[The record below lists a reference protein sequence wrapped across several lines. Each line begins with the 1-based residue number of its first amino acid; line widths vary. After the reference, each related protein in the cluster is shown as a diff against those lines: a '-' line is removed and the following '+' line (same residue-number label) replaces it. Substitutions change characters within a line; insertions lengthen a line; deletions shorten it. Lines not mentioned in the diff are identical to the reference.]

1 MKVEYTSV
9 PVSIP
14 DDFLAPIED
23 PSTIN
28 VQKIDFANS
37 ILPEYA
43 PCYAVILDNVLSPA
57 ECAQLLHMA
66 EASAGGHQDGD
77 APEVENNGWKIAM
90 VNVGGGYEVVVPDYR
105 NSDRII
111 WDEGTVMNRLWK
123 RILQGE
129 GMKEYLLKLHGEKY
143 DSVLGRAGKWKNHES
158 THDWVP
164 TTQGINERMR
174 FLKYGAGQFF
184 RRKYPSL
191 FVVLR

>member
-1 MKVEYTSV
+1 MKVEYTSIPV
-9 PVSIP
+9 PIP
-14 DDFLAPIED
+14 DDFLAPIKD
-23 PSTIN
+23 PSTIK

-37 ILPEYA
+37 VLPEYA
-43 PCYAVILDNVLSPA
+43 QCYAVILDNVLSPG

-66 EASAGGHQDGD
+66 ETSAGGHQDGD
-77 APEVENNGWKIAM
+77 APEVENNGWKVAM

-129 GMKEYLLKLHGEKY
+129 GMKEYLLRMQGEEY
-143 DSVLGRAGKWKNHES
+143 DSVLGIGSRSVWRRDELS
-158 THDWVP
+158 QVWVP
-164 TTQGINERMR
+164 TAQGINERMR

-184 RRKYPSL
+184 RRKCAS
-191 FVVLR
+191 FWVG